1 MQHPSTTTATTT
13 TTTATATTAA
23 STSRREERL
32 GSMSAWTPVA
42 AFYAG
47 ALLLSWLAWLPLALA
62 AMGVWGGDPPQE
74 LHLLG
79 SLGPMLSAF
88 IVTAAWHGRPGVT
101 ALARRMV
108 AWRGNLR
115 WIALAVLVPL
125 GLYAL
130 GVLVTRAV
138 QGVWLDV
145 GTLGQS
151 PEYPWMPAV
160 VAVLA
165 NLVFYGYGEEVGW
178 RGFLLPR
185 LQARSSALKSAVLV
199 TLFWACWHI
208 PLFAFADGF
217 RKMGAIG
224 IPGWL
229 FSLLL
234 GSVILTWLFNSSG
247 GSILVVALFHAML
260 DVAINSP
267 SDGVLMQNVV
277 GGTLTVLG
285 FVLVNRVGREHL
297 ARRPR
302 VQETDAAA

>member
-1 MQHPSTTTATTT
+1 MQHPSATATPATTATTT
-13 TTTATATTAA
+13 A
-23 STSRREERL
+23 SPSHREGRH
-32 GSMSAWTPVA
+32 GSISAWTPVV
-42 AFYAG
+42 AFYVG

-62 AMGVWGGDPPQE
+62 ATGVWGGDPPQE

-108 AWRGNLR
+108 AWRGALG
-115 WIALAVLVPL
+115 WIALAALGPL
-125 GLYAL
+125 ALYAF

-138 QGVWLDV
+138 QDVWIDA

-151 PEYPWMPAV
+151 TEYPWMPV
-160 VAVLA
+160 GVAVLA

-185 LQARSSALKSAVLV
+185 LQAHWTALKAAVVV

-217 RKMGAIG
+217 RRMGAIG
-224 IPGWL
+224 VPGWL

-260 DVAINSP
+260 DVAITSP
-267 SDGVLMQNVV
+267 SEGVLMQNAI

-302 VQETDAAA
+302 VQEPEPAA